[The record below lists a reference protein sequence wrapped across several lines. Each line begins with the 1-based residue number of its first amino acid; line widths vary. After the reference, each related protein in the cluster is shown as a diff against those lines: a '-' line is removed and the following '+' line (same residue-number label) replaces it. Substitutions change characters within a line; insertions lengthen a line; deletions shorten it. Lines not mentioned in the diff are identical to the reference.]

1 MSDKIESARFR
12 IEAHAAGLE
21 ATRKTVAV
29 ATDLATVNDFLVKLC
44 EDPAQVAAFKADPD
58 GVLAAAGINKD
69 LAQLMKAG
77 QAYVVGRFG
86 SQFGGR
92 GGVVSAGDNT
102 VTVVVVVVVVV

>member
-1 MSDKIESARFR
+1 MSEKISNARLR
-12 IEAHAAGLE
+12 IEAHAAGLD

-29 ATDLATVNDFLVKLC
+29 ATDLAQVNDFLVRLC
-44 EDPAQVAAFKADPD
+44 EDPSQVAAFKADPD
-58 GVLAAAGINKD
+58 AVLSAAGINRD
-69 LAQLMKAG
+69 LAELMKAG

-86 SQFGGR
+86 SQFGGK